1 MTPIHTACAFWQWV
15 KRLFV
20 RSRHPAT
27 TNPTLKDSPMT
38 LPTEILDD
46 LAKRFRHVVTTAEDV
61 IASHSTVATI
71 IEDAAKSLL
80 ESIPAGREASLVLTK
95 LEEAASWAHA
105 AVARNPVAAV
115 APVAVAD
122 VVAAPVDVPVD
133 VAPAAPVD
141 VPVVPVDVVPA
152 GVTPVAPVAAPVG
165 PEVPVV
171 LDATA
176 TATATA
182 EAPVAPVVEA
192 PPEAVVAPE
201 PTPPVPVPES
211 QPVDA
216 TGVGVEPTPN
226 GPAPALP
233 RNPG

>member
-61 IASHSTVATI
+61 IATHSTVATI

-115 APVAVAD
+115 VPVDA
-122 VVAAPVDVPVD
+122 VAAPVDVPVD

-141 VPVVPVDVVPA
+141 VPVD
-152 GVTPVAPVAAPVG
+152 
-165 PEVPVV
+165 VPVV
-171 LDATA
+171 
-176 TATATA
+176 
-182 EAPVAPVVEA
+182 PVGRSEEHT
-192 PPEAVVAPE
+192 PELQ
-201 PTPPVPVPES
+201 S
-211 QPVDA
+211 
-216 TGVGVEPTPN
+216 
-226 GPAPALP
+226 L
-233 RNPG
+233 

>member
-71 IEDAAKSLL
+71 IEDAAKSLI
-80 ESIPAGREASLVLTK
+80 ESIPAGREAALVLTK

-105 AVARNPVAAV
+105 AVARNPVSVVTPVDPAQVVPGPEAPLDAV
-115 APVAVAD
+115 GGAAPVAPLVPDGANVNAD
-122 VVAAPVDVPVD
+122 LS
-133 VAPAAPVD
+133 APADASAVALVD
-141 VPVVPVDVVPA
+141 STAVPSDA
-152 GVTPVAPVAAPVG
+152 T
-165 PEVPVV
+165 PVV
-171 LDATA
+171 LDPSLQAN
-176 TATATA
+176 
-182 EAPVAPVVEA
+182 
-192 PPEAVVAPE
+192 PPFAC
-201 PTPPVPVPES
+201 
-211 QPVDA
+211 
-216 TGVGVEPTPN
+216 
-226 GPAPALP
+226 ALP
-233 RNPG
+233 